1 MLIELAT
8 ETALND
14 VFDVEGFDIGDE
26 GPTTV
31 KLQQVLPQQ
40 VRPHLVLPQQ
50 LQPQQVLTQHVKLQK
65 IWPLMTLSMKW
76 MLVTKVMTYVPT
88 F

>member
-1 MLIELAT
+1 MLIDQLAT
-8 ETALND
+8 ETALNV
-14 VFDVEGFDIGDE
+14 VFDIEGFDIGDE

-50 LQPQQVLTQHVKLQK
+50 L
-65 IWPLMTLSMKW
+65 
-76 MLVTKVMTYVPT
+76 
-88 F
+88 